1 MEKEVKGDG
10 MTCLAS
16 ICLLSSP
23 KCEAMLKR
31 EGMGRYRWKGFL
43 LSHQLTI
50 FSRSRS
56 YPHCF
61 YSLTACPTAWIW
73 SDEWREEIRWLWE
86 EIKETKEGKNDAGG
100 TAISEQSSF
109 LYFAHFLSQEIR
121 HLMSQELT
129 ENRDGGGMVWVSSCS
144 RSPGQHWMDSKSHD
158 IARRDREV

>member
-50 FSRSRS
+50 FL
-56 YPHCF
+56 P
-61 YSLTACPTAWIW
+61 L
-73 SDEWREEIRWLWE
+73 
-86 EIKETKEGKNDAGG
+86 
-100 TAISEQSSF
+100 SF
-109 LYFAHFLSQEIR
+109 
-121 HLMSQELT
+121 
-129 ENRDGGGMVWVSSCS
+129 VSSLFLF
-144 RSPGQHWMDSKSHD
+144 PHGLSHSLD
-158 IARRDREV
+158 LK